1 MPSGCCTI
9 CGLGFIHVGI
19 AVAAGR
25 QEVFLN
31 GPLGY
36 PPEQVEHAA
45 GLVVGARSPGAAEGL
60 LAHHGPCGLV
70 VDVEVARSL
79 IEGSGHLHNHPAVP
93 GEDGPGEP
101 VGRSGV
107 AEL

>member
-45 GLVVGARSPGAAEGL
+45 GLVVGAEA
-60 LAHHGPCGLV
+60 LAPPKGCWLTT
-70 VDVEVARSL
+70 A
-79 IEGSGHLHNHPAVP
+79 
-93 GEDGPGEP
+93 P
-101 VGRSGV
+101 VGLS
-107 AEL
+107 LT